1 MPALKS
7 VTTKSR
13 RRKWRPILFSLLI
26 LILVVAFSLQTLKQA
41 LISIVVYREH
51 IFTPPAQLWEKPWM
65 ARVKEKATFFWDLAA
80 LRIAREKRLK
90 LFNPVIKPMIQVL
103 NQREAA
109 GEDITYSM
117 HIYREIRWR
126 LNFTADTAATRI
138 RIDDLRN
145 SLSAATNQK
154 DASSQ
159 LPSDGSWGAGISAW
173 YLRLYYSSDQ
183 IVDSL
188 TPRFPFTFL
197 DRINS
202 PSGLKA
208 VLDSAVFDSFTRTG
222 GFNREQLD
230 ETFSAIARLLHKK
243 KPIAYTFHPQLLN
256 ALSDYVSRWQ
266 NPVTGCWGQWMV
278 DRQGNVWKM
287 DDMGITFHVI
297 SDFQGD
303 VPHKDLIA
311 KRLLQL
317 DNVDFP
323 AGITFNEHY
332 ENHLNWDAVK
342 IFRYAWPDL
351 DSATKKKVRSEI
363 SRLLTWCLTQS
374 CQPDGSFK
382 ISELDDT
389 MGDAYRYGVAF
400 LCETGYFDP
409 KLKYWTDEIFPQ
421 ANVVYRRI
429 ESKLQS
435 IGLNS
440 SGVRDAYE
448 TLHGKSF

>member
-1 MPALKS
+1 
-7 VTTKSR
+7 
-13 RRKWRPILFSLLI
+13 
-26 LILVVAFSLQTLKQA
+26 
-41 LISIVVYREH
+41 
-51 IFTPPAQLWEKPWM
+51 
-65 ARVKEKATFFWDLAA
+65 
-80 LRIAREKRLK
+80 
-90 LFNPVIKPMIQVL
+90 
-103 NQREAA
+103 
-109 GEDITYSM
+109 
-117 HIYREIRWR
+117 
-126 LNFTADTAATRI
+126 
-138 RIDDLRN
+138 
-145 SLSAATNQK
+145 
-154 DASSQ
+154 
-159 LPSDGSWGAGISAW
+159 
-173 YLRLYYSSDQ
+173 
-183 IVDSL
+183 
-188 TPRFPFTFL
+188 
-197 DRINS
+197 
-202 PSGLKA
+202 
-208 VLDSAVFDSFTRTG
+208 
-222 GFNREQLD
+222 
-230 ETFSAIARLLHKK
+230 
-243 KPIAYTFHPQLLN
+243 
-256 ALSDYVSRWQ
+256 
-266 NPVTGCWGQWMV
+266 V

-323 AGITFNEHY
+323 AGITFNGHY

-363 SRLLTWCLTQS
+363 SHLLTWCLTQS

-448 TLHGKSF
+448 ILHGKSF